1 MQFQIMKISDAIFT
15 SRPVLLE
22 IIMDRKDSK
31 RKVGFSVSK
40 AKNKKKEKKYL
51 GKYKVIT
58 HQYL

>member
-1 MQFQIMKISDAIFT
+1 MQFQIMKISHKIFT

-40 AKNKKKEKKYL
+40 AKNKKKKEIF
-51 GKYKVIT
+51 G
-58 HQYL
+58 